1 MEIDSTNKIS
11 LDKPRCIAYIN
22 IVSKE
27 TLMRYQFPKIQTIQD
42 VLPHIQG
49 RDEFVVAE
57 RDSYTVINYVVSM
70 SDTFEMTGPD
80 DLTGA
85 MRRECRGLI
94 FDKAGMLISRP
105 FHKFFN
111 VNEREETQMNVID
124 LSQPHVI
131 MEKMDGSMIRP
142 LIVDGYLR
150 LGTKMGVT
158 EVAMQAEIWLA
169 AQDPEKMDWLRTM
182 VESGSTPLFEWISRK
197 NQIVIDYANEDLV
210 YLGSRR
216 NITGEYYFNESAPFT
231 HVPRYGNV
239 EGNLTDYVARQRSA
253 EGREGDII
261 RFADGHMLKIKN
273 DWYVRIHKTIDKIR
287 FDRHIVELILH
298 EEIDD
303 AIPMLPPHEA
313 DRVRK
318 FELRFADRLHTLIAG
333 YDRYYHTVLAS
344 GLDRK
349 RYAQEWMP
357 SIQQSDSFAPNYVF
371 GRFGNRDGRKM
382 IIDHI
387 EKHLTTN
394 VRWDECARW
403 MGM

>member
-1 MEIDSTNKIS
+1 
-11 LDKPRCIAYIN
+11 
-22 IVSKE
+22 
-27 TLMRYQFPKIQTIQD
+27 MRYQFPKIQTIQD

-70 SDTFEMTGPD
+70 SDTFEMSGPN

-85 MRRECRGLI
+85 IRRECRGLI
-94 FDKAGMLISRP
+94 FDKAGVLISRP

-142 LIVDGYLR
+142 LIVDGCLR
-150 LGTKMGVT
+150 LATKMGVT
-158 EVAMQAEIWLA
+158 EVAMAAEVYLA
-169 AQDPEKMDWLRTM
+169 
-182 VESGSTPLFEWISRK
+182 SRK
-197 NQIVIDYANEDLV
+197 DSGEIMNWMERCVKIGLTPIFEFIAPTNQIVISYSEPDLV
-210 YLGSRR
+210 LLAIRHNETGNYLVEQNSTPSGLTRVPVYGS
-216 NITGEYYFNESAPFT
+216 
-231 HVPRYGNV
+231 V
-239 EGNLTDYVARQRSA
+239 EGNLADYVARQRAA

-287 FDRHIVELILH
+287 FDRHIVELILN

-313 DRVRK
+313 ERVRK

-357 SIQQSDSFAPNYVF
+357 TIQKNDSFAPNYVF

>member
-1 MEIDSTNKIS
+1 
-11 LDKPRCIAYIN
+11 
-22 IVSKE
+22 
-27 TLMRYQFPKIQTIQD
+27 MRYQFPKIQTIQD

-70 SDTFEMTGPD
+70 ADTFEMTGPN

-94 FDKAGMLISRP
+94 FDKAGVLISRP

-124 LSQPHVI
+124 LGQPHVI

-142 LIVDGYLR
+142 LVVNGCLR
-150 LGTKMGVT
+150 LATKMGVT
-158 EVAMQAEIWLA
+158 EVAMAAEVYLA
-169 AQDPEKMDWLRTM
+169 
-182 VESGSTPLFEWISRK
+182 SRK
-197 NQIVIDYANEDLV
+197 DSGEIMNWMERCVKIGLTPIFEFIAPTNQIVISYSEPDLV
-210 YLGSRR
+210 LLAIRHNETGNYLVEQNSTPSGLTRVPVYGS
-216 NITGEYYFNESAPFT
+216 
-231 HVPRYGNV
+231 V
-239 EGNLTDYVARQRSA
+239 EGNLADYVARQRAA

-261 RFADGHMLKIKN
+261 RFADGHMLKVKN
-273 DWYVRIHKTIDKIR
+273 DWYVRIHKTVDKIR
-287 FDRHIVELILH
+287 FDRHIVELILN

-313 DRVRK
+313 ERVRK

-357 SIQQSDSFAPNYVF
+357 SIQKSDSFAPNYVF

-394 VRWDECARW
+394 VRWDECAVW

>member
-1 MEIDSTNKIS
+1 
-11 LDKPRCIAYIN
+11 
-22 IVSKE
+22 
-27 TLMRYQFPKIQTIQD
+27 MRYQFPKIQTIQD

-124 LSQPHVI
+124 LGQPHVI

-142 LIVDGYLR
+142 ILVDGYLR
-150 LGTKMGVT
+150 LATKMGVT
-158 EVAMQAEIWLA
+158 DVAMQAETWLA
-169 AQDPEKMDWLRTM
+169 ASGDNIKGWLRSC
-182 VESGSTPLFEWISRK
+182 VENGITPLLEWISPF
-197 NQIVIDYANEDLV
+197 NQIVIAYEAAALV
-210 YLGSRR
+210 YLGSRV
-216 NITGEYYFNESAPFT
+216 NLTGEYFFDEDVPFT
-231 HVPRYGNV
+231 LVPRYGNV
-239 EGNLTDYVARQRSA
+239 AGNLTDYVARQRSA

-273 DWYVRIHKTIDKIR
+273 DWYVRIHKTVDKIR
-287 FDRHIVELILH
+287 FDRHIVELILN

-303 AIPMLPPHEA
+303 AIPMLPVVQA
-313 DRVRK
+313 NRVRN
-318 FELRFADRLHTLIAG
+318 FEIRFWNAFG
-333 YDRYYHTVLAS
+333 NKERYILGRFDESQMHF
-344 GLDRK
+344 GNDRK
-349 RYAQEWMP
+349 AIATQYVPLLEDKGVAPFIFRMLDGHNIRDLMLDHVRK
-357 SIQQSDSFAPNYVF
+357 SIS
-371 GRFGNRDGRKM
+371 
-382 IIDHI
+382 
-387 EKHLTTN
+387 TN
-394 VRWDECARW
+394 VRWDECAAW

>member
-1 MEIDSTNKIS
+1 
-11 LDKPRCIAYIN
+11 
-22 IVSKE
+22 
-27 TLMRYQFPKIQTIQD
+27 MRYQFPKIQTIQD

-70 SDTFEMTGPD
+70 SDTFEMSGPN

-85 MRRECRGLI
+85 IRRECRGLI
-94 FDKAGMLISRP
+94 FDKAGVLISRP

-124 LSQPHVI
+124 LGQSHVI

-142 LIVDGYLR
+142 LVVNGCLR
-150 LGTKMGVT
+150 LATKMGVT
-158 EVAMQAEIWLA
+158 EVAMAAEVYLA
-169 AQDPEKMDWLRTM
+169 
-182 VESGSTPLFEWISRK
+182 SRK
-197 NQIVIDYANEDLV
+197 DSGEIMNWMERCVKIGLTPIFEFIAPTNQIVISYSKSDLV
-210 YLGSRR
+210 LLAIRHNETGNYLVEQNSTPSGLTRVPVYGS
-216 NITGEYYFNESAPFT
+216 
-231 HVPRYGNV
+231 V
-239 EGNLTDYVARQRSA
+239 EGNLADYVARQRAA

-273 DWYVRIHKTIDKIR
+273 DWYVRIHKTVDKIR
-287 FDRHIVELILH
+287 FDRHIVELILN

-313 DRVRK
+313 ERVRK

-357 SIQQSDSFAPNYVF
+357 SIQKSDSFAPNYVF

>member
-1 MEIDSTNKIS
+1 MNYRFPEIRHIS
-11 LDKPRCIAYIN
+11 D
-22 IVSKE
+22 VS
-27 TLMRYQFPKIQTIQD
+27 
-42 VLPHIQG
+42 PHIQG

-70 SDTFEMTGPD
+70 ADTFEMTGPD

-85 MRRECRGLI
+85 IRRECRGLI
-94 FDKAGMLISRP
+94 FDKAGVLISRP

-124 LSQPHVI
+124 LGQPHVI

-142 LIVDGYLR
+142 LVVNGCLR
-150 LGTKMGVT
+150 LATKMGVT
-158 EVAMQAEIWLA
+158 EVAMAAEVYLA
-169 AQDPEKMDWLRTM
+169 
-182 VESGSTPLFEWISRK
+182 SRK
-197 NQIVIDYANEDLV
+197 DSGEIMNWMERCVKIGLTPIFEFIAPTNQIVISYSEPDLV
-210 YLGSRR
+210 LLAIRHNETGNYLVEQNSTPSGLTRVPVYGS
-216 NITGEYYFNESAPFT
+216 
-231 HVPRYGNV
+231 V
-239 EGNLTDYVARQRSA
+239 EGNLADYVARQRAA

-261 RFADGHMLKIKN
+261 RFADGHMLKVKN
-273 DWYVRIHKTIDKIR
+273 DWYVRIHKTVDKIR
-287 FDRHIVELILH
+287 FDRHIVELILN

-313 DRVRK
+313 ERVRN

-357 SIQQSDSFAPNYVF
+357 SIQKSDSFAPNYVF

>member
-1 MEIDSTNKIS
+1 
-11 LDKPRCIAYIN
+11 
-22 IVSKE
+22 
-27 TLMRYQFPKIQTIQD
+27 MRYQFPKIQTIQD

-70 SDTFEMTGPD
+70 ADTFEMSGPN

-94 FDKAGMLISRP
+94 FDKAGVLISRP

-142 LIVDGYLR
+142 LVVNGCLR
-150 LGTKMGVT
+150 LATKMGVT
-158 EVAMQAEIWLA
+158 EVAMAAEVYLA
-169 AQDPEKMDWLRTM
+169 
-182 VESGSTPLFEWISRK
+182 SRK
-197 NQIVIDYANEDLV
+197 DSGEIMNWMERCVKIGLTPIFEFIAPTNQIVISYSEPDLV
-210 YLGSRR
+210 LLAIRHNETGNYLVEQNSTPSGLTRVPVYGS
-216 NITGEYYFNESAPFT
+216 
-231 HVPRYGNV
+231 V

-273 DWYVRIHKTIDKIR
+273 DWYVRIHKTVDKIR

-313 DRVRK
+313 ERVRK

>member
-1 MEIDSTNKIS
+1 MNYRFPEI
-11 LDKPRCIAYIN
+11 CHIN
-22 IVSKE
+22 
-27 TLMRYQFPKIQTIQD
+27 D
-42 VLPHIQG
+42 VLPHVEG

-57 RDSYTVINYVVSM
+57 REGYTVVNYVVAM
-70 SDTFEMTGPD
+70 ADTFDMTGPD
-80 DLTGA
+80 DVGGA

-94 FDKAGMLISRP
+94 FDREGNLMSRP

-124 LSQPHVI
+124 LSQTHVI

-142 LIVDGYLR
+142 ILVDGYLR
-150 LGTKMGVT
+150 LATKMGVT
-158 EVAMQAEIWLA
+158 DVAMQAETWLA
-169 AQDPEKMDWLRTM
+169 ASGDNIKGWLRSC
-182 VESGSTPLFEWISRK
+182 VENGITPLLEWISPF
-197 NQIVIDYANEDLV
+197 NQIVIAYEAADLV
-210 YLGSRR
+210 YLGSRV
-216 NITGEYYFNESAPFT
+216 NLTGEYFFDEDVPFT
-231 HVPRYGNV
+231 LVPRYGNV
-239 EGNLTDYVARQRSA
+239 EGNLADYIARQRGA

-273 DWYVRIHKTIDKIR
+273 DWYVRIHKTVDKIR
-287 FDRHIVELILH
+287 FDRHIVELILN

-357 SIQQSDSFAPNYVF
+357 TIKNNDPFAAVYVF
-371 GRFGNRDGRKM
+371 GRFGDRDGRAM
-382 IIDHI
+382 ILDHI
-387 EKHLTTN
+387 EKSITTN
-394 VRWDECARW
+394 VRWDECAAW

>member
-1 MEIDSTNKIS
+1 
-11 LDKPRCIAYIN
+11 
-22 IVSKE
+22 
-27 TLMRYQFPKIQTIQD
+27 MRYQFPKIQTIQD

-70 SDTFEMTGPD
+70 SDTFEMSGPN

-85 MRRECRGLI
+85 IRRECRGLI
-94 FDKAGMLISRP
+94 FDKAGVLISRP

-142 LIVDGYLR
+142 LIVDGCLR
-150 LGTKMGVT
+150 LATKMGVT
-158 EVAMQAEIWLA
+158 EVAMAAEVYLA
-169 AQDPEKMDWLRTM
+169 
-182 VESGSTPLFEWISRK
+182 SRK
-197 NQIVIDYANEDLV
+197 DSGEIMNWMERCVKIGLTPIFEFIAPTNQIVISYSEPDLV
-210 YLGSRR
+210 LLAIRHNETGNYLVEQNSTPSGLTRVPVYGS
-216 NITGEYYFNESAPFT
+216 
-231 HVPRYGNV
+231 V
-239 EGNLTDYVARQRSA
+239 EGNLADYVARQRAA

-261 RFADGHMLKIKN
+261 RFADGHMLKVKN
-273 DWYVRIHKTIDKIR
+273 DWYVRIHKTVDKIR
-287 FDRHIVELILH
+287 FDRHIVELILN

-313 DRVRK
+313 ERVRK

-357 SIQQSDSFAPNYVF
+357 TIQKNDSFAPNYVF

>member
-1 MEIDSTNKIS
+1 
-11 LDKPRCIAYIN
+11 
-22 IVSKE
+22 
-27 TLMRYQFPKIQTIQD
+27 MRYQFPKIQTIQD

-70 SDTFEMTGPD
+70 SDTFEMSGPD

-85 MRRECRGLI
+85 IRRECRGLI
-94 FDKAGMLISRP
+94 FDKAGVLISRP

-124 LSQPHVI
+124 LGQSHVI

-142 LIVDGYLR
+142 LVVNGCLR
-150 LGTKMGVT
+150 LATKMGVT
-158 EVAMQAEIWLA
+158 EVAMAAEVYLA
-169 AQDPEKMDWLRTM
+169 
-182 VESGSTPLFEWISRK
+182 SRK
-197 NQIVIDYANEDLV
+197 DSGEIMNWMERCVKIGLTPIFEFIAPTNQIVISYSKSDLV
-210 YLGSRR
+210 LLAIRHNETGNYLVEQNSTPSGLTRVPVYGS
-216 NITGEYYFNESAPFT
+216 
-231 HVPRYGNV
+231 V
-239 EGNLTDYVARQRSA
+239 EGNLADYVARQRAA

-261 RFADGHMLKIKN
+261 RFADGHMLKVKN
-273 DWYVRIHKTIDKIR
+273 DWYVRIHKTVDKIR
-287 FDRHIVELILH
+287 FDRHIVELILN

-313 DRVRK
+313 ERVRK

-357 SIQQSDSFAPNYVF
+357 SIQKSDSFAPNYVF

>member
-1 MEIDSTNKIS
+1 
-11 LDKPRCIAYIN
+11 
-22 IVSKE
+22 
-27 TLMRYQFPKIQTIQD
+27 MRYQFPKIQTIQD

-70 SDTFEMTGPD
+70 ADTFEMTGPD

-94 FDKAGMLISRP
+94 FDKAGVLISRP

-124 LSQPHVI
+124 LGQPHVI

-142 LIVDGYLR
+142 LVVNGCLR
-150 LGTKMGVT
+150 LATKMGVT
-158 EVAMQAEIWLA
+158 EVAMAAEVYLA
-169 AQDPEKMDWLRTM
+169 
-182 VESGSTPLFEWISRK
+182 SRK
-197 NQIVIDYANEDLV
+197 DSGEIMNWMERCVKIGLTPIFEFIAPTNQIVISYSEPDLV
-210 YLGSRR
+210 LLAIRHNETGNYLVEQNSTPSGLTRVPVYGS
-216 NITGEYYFNESAPFT
+216 
-231 HVPRYGNV
+231 V
-239 EGNLTDYVARQRSA
+239 EGNLADYVARQRAA

-261 RFADGHMLKIKN
+261 RFADGHMLKVKN
-273 DWYVRIHKTIDKIR
+273 DWYVRIHKTVDKIR
-287 FDRHIVELILH
+287 FDRHIVELILN

-313 DRVRK
+313 ERVRK

-357 SIQQSDSFAPNYVF
+357 SIQKSDSFAPNYVF

-394 VRWDECARW
+394 VRWDECAVW